1 MLLPSTIF
9 SKIKISE
16 SNLKLIIFSGF
27 AMYFLVLYE
36 MFPEY
41 LFDEQYVLFTLVVP
55 LVVVVVGLN
64 IKKINLKNFS
74 LKNISLKSISI
85 KGKGNTKNSEIETQ
99 NQIED
104 ADSEIAGNS
113 EIDALL
119 AGTGSENN
127 SGTSEME
134 ALLAK
139 TEAEGKENG
148 NSEID
153 AMLAKTEEGDK
164 PEEGIGGN
172 PEIEALLAGAET
184 NEGDNYS
191 DSSLDNSDT
200 ELIIMEKMEPIEND
214 IQTLK
219 TDFDQF
225 KQDLTTVKE
234 EVEILSNSFETTLT
248 DIKLLTTDMNNPLNF
263 MKEDAPFKEN
273 IQTINVD
280 ALVQKSEKSPDN
292 IKPNSQKQEPVVQEP
307 VVQEPVVQE
316 PVVQEPVVQEPVVQE
331 PVVQEPV
338 VQEPVVQEPVV
349 QEPVVQEPV
358 VQEPVVQ
365 EPVVQEPVVQD
376 AELPEDIISLV
387 DELSRD
393 FIPEEV
399 FELTKVHCKTLNIT
413 IDEKQLKQFI
423 DKKNNSNEPINEN
436 EEKSDME
443 KMLAKTI
450 ENEVK

>member
-1 MLLPSTIF
+1 MLHPSTIF

-16 SNLKLIIFSGF
+16 SNLKLIIFLGF

-36 MFPEY
+36 MFPQY
-41 LFDEQYVLFTLVVP
+41 LFDEQYVLFTLVLP
-55 LVVVVVGLN
+55 LVAVVVGIN
-64 IKKINLKNFS
+64 FKKINLKNLS
-74 LKNISLKSISI
+74 IKNLSVKNISI
-85 KGKGNTKNSEIETQ
+85 KGKGSDKNNSKVETG
-99 NQIED
+99 NQIEETN
-104 ADSEIAGNS
+104 SEIAGNS

-119 AGTGSENN
+119 
-127 SGTSEME
+127 SGADSNKDSGMSEME

-139 TEAEGKENG
+139 TEEGGKEKKS
-148 NSEID
+148 SEID
-153 AMLAKTEEGDK
+153 AMIAKTEEGGK
-164 PEEGIGGN
+164 SEESTGGN
-172 PEIEALLAGAET
+172 SEIEALLAGAEANT
-184 NEGDNYS
+184 DDSYS

-234 EVEILSNSFETTLT
+234 EVEILSNSFESTLT

-273 IQTINVD
+273 IQTIDVD
-280 ALVQKSEKSPDN
+280 ALVQKPSSTTDSNKSD
-292 IKPNSQKQEPVVQEP
+292 SQKQEPVVQEP

-316 PVVQEPVVQEPVVQE
+316 PVVQEPVVQKVEE
-331 PVVQEPV
+331 
-338 VQEPVVQEPVV
+338 
-349 QEPVVQEPV
+349 
-358 VQEPVVQ
+358 
-365 EPVVQEPVVQD
+365 D
-376 AELPEDIISLV
+376 SNLPEDVITLV

-393 FIPEEV
+393 FVPEEV
-399 FELTKVHCKTLNIT
+399 FELAKVHCKTLNIT

-423 DKKNNSNEPINEN
+423 DKKNNSTDNPKDN

-450 ENEVK
+450 ENEVN